1 MLRISGY
8 LFVLKIMNY
17 KKNIAVLRTKVS
29 NSIKKELNWKPVYNK
44 SFLKTKTRSYGHEA
58 TGFHDKEVPKVGS
71 NYTCLAVILLD
82 LFLKRMKIFIHKCF

>member
-29 NSIKKELNWKPVYNK
+29 NSIKKELN
-44 SFLKTKTRSYGHEA
+44 
-58 TGFHDKEVPKVGS
+58 
-71 NYTCLAVILLD
+71 
-82 LFLKRMKIFIHKCF
+82 